1 MSTFKKV
8 LVAVDLEET
17 SASYVLESAR
27 QLLPGVNLSVVHVL
41 ERSHFYNMGD
51 PSFALVDDLHGR
63 MVGEI
68 ETYLKKLCDAFQVKE
83 HKLLEGHPATLIQQH
98 ADALGC
104 DLIVLGTHG
113 RHGIQRL
120 LGSTANAVMHGTER
134 NVLAVRV
141 PGKDVTVRPA
151 RDKYRRILAAI
162 DLSDESHQVLDI
174 AQILGEQE
182 HADLSVV
189 HVIKPFHHAYAGV
202 SPATI
207 SDVGLR
213 FEEEADGL
221 ARAQLK
227 TIAASRGLR
236 QESMLVRHGPPQIE
250 IQDAAAELDADMVV
264 VGTHGKHGVQL
275 LLGSVANAV
284 IHGIGC
290 DVLAVRIR

>member
-1 MSTFKKV
+1 MSTFNNV
-8 LVAVDLEET
+8 LVAVDLEEA
-17 SASYVLESAR
+17 SANYVLESAR
-27 QLLPGVNLSVVHVL
+27 QLLPGVSLTLVHVL

-68 ETYLKKLCDAFQVKE
+68 KTYLQTLCANHE
-83 HKLLEGHPATLIQQH
+83 IEGYHLLEGHAASLIQQQAQDH
-98 ADALGC
+98 DH

-113 RHGIQRL
+113 RHGIKRL
-120 LGSTANAVMHGTER
+120 LGSTANAVLHGTER

-141 PGKDVTVRPA
+141 PGGDATVRPA
-151 RDKYRRILAAI
+151 RDKYRRIVAAV

-174 AQILGEQE
+174 AQILGAQE

-189 HVIKPFHHAYAGV
+189 HVIKPFHHGYAGI

-236 QESMLVRHGPPQIE
+236 QEAMIVRHGPPQME
-250 IQDAAAELDADMVV
+250 IQKAVEELDADMLV

-284 IHGIGC
+284 IHGITC